1 MPDRKFRIRYGTWSP
16 REAVVPAEKIGDD
29 NGLEAVRLAMGH
41 AFMEQL
47 KGRWDDNAD
56 LQVVLD
62 KSSPDIA
69 TIGTACRPTDASQA
83 RISRVLSNPAS
94 TNANATN
101 TQNTQGR
108 SQPASLDC
116 LPA

>member
-62 KSSPDIA
+62 KSSPGLWSGRRVRPETKKKDPA
-69 TIGTACRPTDASQA
+69 TKDEPFYIME
-83 RISRVLSNPAS
+83 I
-94 TNANATN
+94 
-101 TQNTQGR
+101 
-108 SQPASLDC
+108 
-116 LPA
+116 